1 MYYSI
6 VVTGI
11 LANTKPKT
19 FIQYYKARFSS
30 VRLKLG
36 PNL

>member
-6 VVTGI
+6 VVTVI

-19 FIQYYKARFSS
+19 FIQYYKVRFIT
-30 VRLKLG
+30 VRLKLE